1 MNKNILILSA
11 GRRVE
16 LIKLFNK
23 EVNKKK
29 NIKIFT
35 ADSNP
40 KAAPACLINKRYIK
54 LPKCNDINYIREL
67 KKLSSKL
74 NIKVIIPT
82 IDTELLILSKYKKEF
97 EKIGINIVISE
108 YSFVNQ

>member
-29 NIKIFT
+29 KHKNIY
-35 ADSNP
+35 
-40 KAAPACLINKRYIK
+40 C
-54 LPKCNDINYIREL
+54 
-67 KKLSSKL
+67 
-74 NIKVIIPT
+74 
-82 IDTELLILSKYKKEF
+82 
-97 EKIGINIVISE
+97 
-108 YSFVNQ
+108 